1 MRAFQSARAEMRETA
16 IRLTHPA
23 HATASAPARV
33 GRIAPAID
41 EENDTHIEP
50 WMELAFRG
58 LTHASETGEP
68 FALVSC
74 FMNGEPAALIAA
86 THTVGSRTHILPL
99 FMAVQPGMH
108 FTSHG
113 DVTGHD
119 DSDEGNAPDR
129 ATGAPPEPG

>member
-1 MRAFQSARAEMRETA
+1 MRAIQSTRAEMRETA

-23 HATASAPARV
+23 HAKPSAPARV
-33 GRIAPAID
+33 SRIAPDI
-41 EENDTHIEP
+41 EEETDTHIEP
-50 WMELAFRG
+50 WMELAFKG

-108 FTSHG
+108 FSPHG
-113 DVTGHD
+113 DNTGDD
-119 DSDEGNAPDR
+119 DSDEGKAPDR